1 VSELEG
7 RRRASEAARLERRY
21 GRLLAC
27 YPRAYRRE
35 NEEEILGVLLACAHD
50 GRQWPGLA
58 VAADLI
64 KGALRMRMRL
74 WPAARPPRT
83 VQAAV
88 GLVCAGVAA
97 QLAALITEVVTA
109 GSVGSAYARGYPPGA
124 VAAVRH
130 ALAVSLAKVQVEVAI
145 GIGVWLLL
153 AWALVRGGNLA
164 RFACAA
170 WFIGMDCLNM
180 LPKITRHAVVSA
192 PADMTAFAVVWLL
205 ALAASVLLF
214 TGPASRYYRRGL
226 PGSQADTGDY
236 GDYSALLARLKEM
249 KSRRRGESANPTAA

>member
-1 VSELEG
+1 MSELAERQDRTEPSG
-7 RRRASEAARLERRY
+7 LERRY
-21 GRLLAC
+21 RRLLCC

-35 NEEEILGVLLACAHD
+35 NEEEMLAVLLACARD
-50 GRQWPGLA
+50 GQQRPGLD
-58 VAADLI
+58 VSADLI
-64 KGALRMRMRL
+64 KGAMRMRL

-88 GLVCAGVAA
+88 WLVCAGVAA
-97 QLAALITEVVTA
+97 QLAKLITEVVTA

-124 VAAVRH
+124 AAAVRH
-130 ALAVSLAKVQVEVAI
+130 ALSVSLVKYEVEDAI

-153 AWALVRGGNLA
+153 AWALVRRRSLA

-170 WFIGMDCLNM
+170 WFIGMDCFNM

-192 PADMTAFAVVWLL
+192 PADMTAAAVVWLL

-214 TGPASRYYRRGL
+214 TGASSRYYRRGL
-226 PGSQADTGDY
+226 PGSQADTGGY

-249 KSRRRGESANPTAA
+249 KSGRAGEANPTAT

>member
-1 VSELEG
+1 MSELTVRPG
-7 RRRASEAARLERRY
+7 VSGPAGLERGYR
-21 GRLLAC
+21 RLLAC

-35 NEEEILGVLLACAHD
+35 NEEEILAVLLACAQD
-50 GRQWPGLA
+50 GQQRPGLRES
-58 VAADLI
+58 VDLA
-64 KGALRMRMRL
+64 KGAIRMRL
-74 WPAARPPRT
+74 WPATRPPRT

-88 GLVCAGVAA
+88 RLMCVGAAA
-97 QLAALITEVVTA
+97 QLAALITEVATA
-109 GSVGSAYARGYPPGA
+109 RSVGSAYARGYPPWA
-124 VAAVRH
+124 AAAVRH
-130 ALAVSLAKVQVEVAI
+130 ALAVSLAKVQVEDAI

-214 TGPASRYYRRGL
+214 TGPASRYYRGGL
-226 PGSQADTGDY
+226 PGSQADTGNY
-236 GDYSALLARLKEM
+236 GDYSALLARLKAM
-249 KSRRRGESANPTAA
+249 KSRRAGESANPTA